1 MSLTV
6 AVSQC
11 GLQCRMTDRH
21 GAVTQILSHVNKRV
35 KANTAGIQLPVLQ
48 LARLLG
54 ESKPKAVENHFRLM
68 YVQMGHGGLSDEVRT
83 CVRTVL
89 LCARDAQLRHTR
101 RYPRVYPGDAR
112 DTPTREHIYRL

>member
-1 MSLTV
+1 
-6 AVSQC
+6 
-11 GLQCRMTDRH
+11 MTDRH

-89 LCARDAQLRHTR
+89 LCARDARLRHTR
-101 RYPRVYPGDAR
+101 RYPAAYTRAMLAIPPRVN
-112 DTPTREHIYRL
+112 IYIVFERTLAGIRA